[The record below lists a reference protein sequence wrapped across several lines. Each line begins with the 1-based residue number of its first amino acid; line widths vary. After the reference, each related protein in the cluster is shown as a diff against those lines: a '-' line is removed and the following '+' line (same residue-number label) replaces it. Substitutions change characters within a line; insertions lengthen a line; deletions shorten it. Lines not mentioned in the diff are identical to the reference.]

1 MILKSTFEGNQEIPT
16 LFTCMSENINP
27 PLFFEDIPE
36 GTKSLILSLEDT
48 DATPTPW
55 IHWLLFNIPTTVTMV
70 NQNQI
75 PEGATEGLANNKS
88 FGYEGPCPK
97 YFSGTHHYL
106 FTLVALNTVLDLP
119 AASDKTVVFEKMQ
132 GHILA
137 TAQLVGLCNADK
149 FTL

>member
-1 MILKSTFEGNQEIPT
+1 MNLKSVFESNQEFPE
-16 LFTCMSENINP
+16 LFTCLSENINP

-48 DATPTPW
+48 NATPTPW
-55 IHWLLFNIPTTVTMV
+55 IHWLLFNIPPTVTSIR
-70 NQNQI
+70 QNEI

-97 YFSGTHHYL
+97 YFSGTHTYL
-106 FTLVALNTVLDLP
+106 FTLTALDTVLDIP
-119 AASDKTVVFEKMQ
+119 KESDKTAVEKAAE

-137 TAQLVGLCNADK
+137 KTEFVGLCTSDK
-149 FTL
+149 